1 MTSPQKQ
8 ARRAMALTLMFDI
21 GTASFAV
28 LSAYFAR
35 WWWTAGFPHDW
46 LLVATMSALLFAIAT
61 GAAFYVTGV
70 HRQVWR
76 HMGATDAVRLLQAV
90 VLAALIYLPL
100 AFLWNRMEGV
110 PRSGLPLAL
119 LLWVTVLFLGRM
131 VALSRSTHMP
141 LQLFRRVQKDAPPA
155 VLVGDL
161 EAVAM
166 AIHGLQAAPDGANVR
181 VLGIAQ
187 TDFAQPGRAVR
198 GVTVMGT
205 VDDLDM
211 ILGILEVRYGE
222 VPWVAV
228 TGDGRN
234 PDIMNAVLEVAARK
248 KTKIMALGAKDA
260 RPRLEDLR
268 TADLLARPKR
278 ELDMS
283 AVAGL
288 ITGKRVL
295 VTGGGGTIGLELSRQ
310 CAALQPELLTLLDAS
325 EYNVYRANLNL
336 RREFKGVQLNAVLG
350 DVRDVPRVEELFRQV
365 RPHLV
370 LHAAAL
376 KHVPL
381 MEQHVCEA
389 ILTNVAGAINIARA
403 ATAVDAERIVFIS
416 TDKAVDPDNVM
427 GATKRL
433 AEIAVARIA
442 KQSPLTPS
450 LVRFGNVL
458 GSSGSVVPLFNEQIE
473 AGGPVTVTH
482 PDVTR
487 YFMTVDEAASLTLQA
502 AALQDPGGA
511 ARLFVLDMGEPIHI
525 RALAEAMIRMQGKVP
540 GVDIE
545 IDYTGL
551 RPGEKLHERLVYDHE
566 KISRTNLEGILAVDG
581 VNGVDPSFDL
591 TLASLIRA
599 ASKRDRGEALA
610 LLGKLVPE
618 YGARQA
624 DNQKEAAGA

>member
-1 MTSPQKQ
+1 MRSPKQQ
-8 ARRAMALTLMFDI
+8 ARRAIALTMIFDI
-21 GTASFAV
+21 GTAIIAIVASYTV
-28 LSAYFAR
+28 R
-35 WWWTAGFPHDW
+35 WWSSAGFPPAW
-46 LLVATMSALLFAIAT
+46 PSLVAGSALLFAL
-61 GAAFYVTGV
+61 AAALAFTVTGV

-76 HMGATDAVRLLQAV
+76 HMGATDAMRLVQAV
-90 VLAALIYLPL
+90 ALSTLIYLP
-100 AFLWNRMEGV
+100 AQFLLNRMEGI
-110 PRSGLPLAL
+110 PRSGLILAVLLWLAL
-119 LLWVTVLFLGRM
+119 LFAGRM
-131 VALSRSTHMP
+131 MALSRSTHMP
-141 LQLFRRVQKDAPPA
+141 LQLFRRVHKDAPPA

-161 EAVAM
+161 ESAAM

-198 GVTVMGT
+198 GVAVMGG
-205 VDDLDM
+205 VQDLEM

-228 TGDGRN
+228 TGDARQ
-234 PDIMNAVLEVAARK
+234 PAIMNTVLEIVAEK

-260 RPRLEDLR
+260 SPRLEDLR
-268 TADLLARPKR
+268 TSDLLARPKR

-283 AVAGL
+283 AVARL
-288 ITGKRVL
+288 VSGKRVL
-295 VTGGGGTIGLELSRQ
+295 VTGGGGTIGLELARQ
-310 CAALQPELLTLLDAS
+310 CAALKPESLTILDAS
-325 EYNVYRANLNL
+325 EYNVYRANLLL
-336 RREFKGVQLNAVLG
+336 RREFRGLDLNGVLG

-365 RPHLV
+365 RPDIV

-389 ILTNVAGAINIARA
+389 ILTNVSGAINIARA
-403 ATAVDAERIVFIS
+403 ASAVGAERLVFIS

-433 AEIAVARIA
+433 AEIAVARVA
-442 KQSPLTPS
+442 KQSRLTPS

-458 GSSGSVVPLFNEQIE
+458 GSSGSVVPLFKEQIE

-482 PDVTR
+482 PEVSR

-511 ARLFVLDMGEPIHI
+511 AKLFVLDMGEPIRI
-525 RALAEAMIRMQGKVP
+525 RAMIRMQGKVP
-540 GVDIE
+540 GVDVEIE
-545 IDYTGL
+545 YTGL
-551 RPGEKLHERLVYDHE
+551 RQGEKLHERLVYDHE
-566 KISRTNLEGILAVDG
+566 KISATEIDGILEVAG
-581 VNGVDPSFDL
+581 VNGVDDSFDL

-599 ASKRDRGEALA
+599 AGKRDRVEALT
-610 LLGKLVPE
+610 LLGRLVPE
-618 YGARQA
+618 YGARRA
-624 DNQKEAAGA
+624 GDRKEAAGA